1 MVISN
6 FAGGRGLTYRPG
18 VGAVLFNGDGRV
30 WIGRRATKSDPS
42 RIQFWQMPQ
51 GGIDDGETPS
61 EAVIRELAEETG
73 TDKAEVIAETR
84 DWLTYDL
91 PEHLIGVA
99 WDGGYRGQIQKWF
112 ALRFT
117 GDARDFDLERHDE
130 PEFTEW
136 RWARV
141 SELPNLIVPF
151 KRRLYQDI
159 LTEFAHLPDVITSA
173 T

>member
-1 MVISN
+1 M
-6 FAGGRGLTYRPG
+6 
-18 VGAVLFNGDGRV
+18 
-30 WIGRRATKSDPS
+30 
-42 RIQFWQMPQ
+42 IQGSVNLIP
-51 GGIDDGETPS
+51 
-61 EAVIRELAEETG
+61 EAPVSVIRELAEETG

-84 DWLTYDL
+84 GWLSYDL

-159 LTEFAHLPDVITSA
+159 LTEFAHLPDVITAA